1 MDMFAA
7 MSSGLANILH
17 WDQLLIMIFGTWF
30 GIIVGVIPG
39 LNSIMAVA
47 LIVPVT
53 YGLST
58 ITSLSLLIS
67 VYVGALTGGLL
78 SAILLGIP
86 GTPASVATVF
96 DGFPMAKK
104 GQAGRAIGIAS
115 FASFLGG
122 FFSYLCLLFLA
133 PAIADVAL
141 KLNNFDIFAIVFCA
155 LVMIADASESTLT
168 KGLLSG
174 LFGMLIA
181 MWASPPWTRPC
192 ASPSA
197 RTRLFPAFP
206 RPPSSSVCLL
216 SARF

>member
-67 VYVGALTGGLL
+67 VYVGALTGDSFQPSC
-78 SAILLGIP
+78 SAFLEP
-86 GTPASVATVF
+86 PPRWPPCSTAFPWPRKARR
-96 DGFPMAKK
+96 DGP
-104 GQAGRAIGIAS
+104 S
-115 FASFLGG
+115 
-122 FFSYLCLLFLA
+122 
-133 PAIADVAL
+133 
-141 KLNNFDIFAIVFCA
+141 
-155 LVMIADASESTLT
+155 
-168 KGLLSG
+168 
-174 LFGMLIA
+174 
-181 MWASPPWTRPC
+181 ASPP
-192 ASPSA
+192 
-197 RTRLFPAFP
+197 L
-206 RPPSSSVCLL
+206 PPSSAASSATSACCSWLRPSPTLL
-216 SARF
+216 SS